1 MAFLSQRNLL
11 RDNKWK
17 TLEEDKRRKLSFQ
30 FGYELLG
37 TTERRKEAKVD
48 PIKFIEAV
56 NITSSLK

>member
-1 MAFLSQRNLL
+1 MENE
-11 RDNKWK
+11 

-37 TTERRKEAKVD
+37 TTEQRKEAKVD
-48 PIKFIEAV
+48 PIKYIEAV